1 MLSKMSMQ
9 SRATLTL
16 ASAICIVLVIAFGFI
31 FNRFVTLTT
40 DSLTARAQITA
51 SLQAGTVAGALWDM
65 NDDRITNVLDAMS
78 RDPDFVSVQIVDKTG
93 TITYKHGTPRET
105 DVISST
111 ADVFY
116 QENGSNENLGSLVL
130 QLSTKGAEQEA
141 RSITVIGLGTI
152 IVMVIVMIGVI
163 YMNIRSITRPI
174 KSIIFDIDE
183 IQKKNY
189 DLKIAGLERHDEI
202 GTLAKAVNDFRKNL
216 ASAEQLRAEHDRE
229 KEQNE
234 MTRKNAL
241 RRVADELE
249 SSTGKVVSS
258 LTQATIS
265 LDTTGDALKSS
276 STTCYKLVQ
285 NANGGAQTAA
295 ENVNTVASASEQL
308 SMSITEINQQVAQSV
323 RIAQEAVNEA
333 QNTAGL
339 MDELNKASS
348 QIGDVVNL
356 INEIA
361 GQTNLLALNATIEA
375 ARAGDAGKGFAVV
388 AQEVKNLASQTSK
401 ATEDISDSVNAMQS
415 RTENAVAA
423 IEKIR
428 KIIGQIDGVSS
439 AIAAAIE
446 QQGAAANEITRSIS
460 QAAQGTG
467 IVSTSVTS
475 VLSEVEKG
483 NNAAVDVLQVG
494 ISITDLVARLGTSLD
509 SFLQR
514 VRIEAR

>member
-1 MLSKMSMQ
+1 
-9 SRATLTL
+9 
-16 ASAICIVLVIAFGFI
+16 
-31 FNRFVTLTT
+31 
-40 DSLTARAQITA
+40 
-51 SLQAGTVAGALWDM
+51 
-65 NDDRITNVLDAMS
+65 
-78 RDPDFVSVQIVDKTG
+78 
-93 TITYKHGTPRET
+93 
-105 DVISST
+105 
-111 ADVFY
+111 
-116 QENGSNENLGSLVL
+116 
-130 QLSTKGAEQEA
+130 
-141 RSITVIGLGTI
+141 
-152 IVMVIVMIGVI
+152 
-163 YMNIRSITRPI
+163 
-174 KSIIFDIDE
+174 
-183 IQKKNY
+183 
-189 DLKIAGLERHDEI
+189 
-202 GTLAKAVNDFRKNL
+202 
-216 ASAEQLRAEHDRE
+216 
-229 KEQNE
+229 
-234 MTRKNAL
+234 
-241 RRVADELE
+241 
-249 SSTGKVVSS
+249 
-258 LTQATIS
+258 
-265 LDTTGDALKSS
+265 
-276 STTCYKLVQ
+276 
-285 NANGGAQTAA
+285 
-295 ENVNTVASASEQL
+295 
-308 SMSITEINQQVAQSV
+308 
-323 RIAQEAVNEA
+323 
-333 QNTAGL
+333 